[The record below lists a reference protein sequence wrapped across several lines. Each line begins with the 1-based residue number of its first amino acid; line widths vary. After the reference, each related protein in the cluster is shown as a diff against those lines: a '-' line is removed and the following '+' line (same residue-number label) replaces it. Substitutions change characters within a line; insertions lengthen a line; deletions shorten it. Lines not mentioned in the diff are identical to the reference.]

1 VEWGLYC
8 ENLVM
13 IGQTVNAGDNFK
25 KRATIP
31 LAPCKYIL
39 ASLGLEKWGDRS
51 TLIGLQRKK
60 GNGPAERRLD
70 IKRKT
75 VGGPCMERKTE

>member
-1 VEWGLYC
+1 
-8 ENLVM
+8 
-13 IGQTVNAGDNFK
+13 
-25 KRATIP
+25 
-31 LAPCKYIL
+31 L

-70 IKRKT
+70 KKRKT